1 MNKKHFVSDSLCS
14 MTRRQNMEEFFDE
27 WDSVERMHPWGVS
40 ALSPFLRGFGISDAM
55 CMEVDELI
63 FIDLMIMSLS
73 TSRYIKV
80 EGKSSRVVFWIVV
93 VIRHPMMIA
102 SFADNP
108 LAPVQRSLVVA
119 ATPSLIIA
127 CILAFFHWKINSKAR
142 CGRIDMQTTTK
153 HARVQ

>member
-1 MNKKHFVSDSLCS
+1 
-14 MTRRQNMEEFFDE
+14 MEEFFDE
-27 WDSVERMHPWGVS
+27 WDSVERMHPWGVV

-63 FIDLMIMSLS
+63 YIDLMIMSLS

-80 EGKSSRVVFWIVV
+80 EGRSSSVVFWVVV
-93 VIRHPMMIA
+93 VIRYPMMIV

-127 CILAFFHWKINSKAR
+127 CILALFHWKISSTAK
-142 CGRIDMQTTTK
+142 CGRIDMQATLK
-153 HARVQ
+153 HERVQ